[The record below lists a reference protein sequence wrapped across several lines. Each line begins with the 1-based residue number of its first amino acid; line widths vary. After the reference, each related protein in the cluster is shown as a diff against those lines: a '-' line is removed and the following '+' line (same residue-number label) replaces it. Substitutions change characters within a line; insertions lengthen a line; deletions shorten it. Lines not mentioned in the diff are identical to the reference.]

1 MPVTSPIVRSDKS
14 EDAPT
19 SRNGQGLNSEKLE
32 ARRILERLE
41 ALGQDGAWLAREAGI
56 PTSTLYD
63 NLKRGIAKPEHA
75 VSIAKALKV
84 SVDWLLTGKEPAR
97 KGRAIATTNFDR
109 ELADEDLAG
118 QLGMKMIP
126 EVDITYS
133 MGGGSVVGDFPEA
146 RLVPF
151 RQDWLQRLTRGGP
164 ADVFLTRGQGDSMM
178 PTILDDDD
186 VLVNRADGAIRQQDR
201 IWALG
206 YGELGMIK
214 RVRRLPSGLFQ
225 LNSDNPAVTPIEAT
239 EDELFVVGRV
249 IWIGRRV

>member
-1 MPVTSPIVRSDKS
+1 MKQADLHRKTGLSRQALSDYFAGNKVVGT
-14 EDAPT
+14 EGLFALADALDVDPRWLVHGGGQKRRAAGAPT
-19 SRNGQGLNSEKLE
+19 PDFEK
-32 ARRILERLE
+32 RL
-41 ALGQDGAWLAREAGI
+41 G
-56 PTSTLYD
+56 
-63 NLKRGIAKPEHA
+63 
-75 VSIAKALKV
+75 
-84 SVDWLLTGKEPAR
+84 
-97 KGRAIATTNFDR
+97 DR
-109 ELADEDLAG
+109 QAAAE

-133 MGGGSVVGDFPEA
+133 LGGSAVHQEYVESQ
-146 RLVPF
+146 LVPF
-151 RQDWLQRLTRGGP
+151 RRDWLDRLTRGDP
-164 ADVFLTRGQGDSMM
+164 SDVFLTRGQGDSMI

-186 VLVNRADGAIRQQDR
+186 VLVNRADRAIRQQDR

-225 LNSDNPAVTPIEAT
+225 LNSDNPAVTPIEAS

>member
-1 MPVTSPIVRSDKS
+1 VKKS
-14 EDAPT
+14 
-19 SRNGQGLNSEKLE
+19 
-32 ARRILERLE
+32 
-41 ALGQDGAWLAREAGI
+41 
-56 PTSTLYD
+56 
-63 NLKRGIAKPEHA
+63 AK
-75 VSIAKALKV
+75 
-84 SVDWLLTGKEPAR
+84 
-97 KGRAIATTNFDR
+97 TTNFDQ
-109 ELADEDLAG
+109 LLDGDLAG
-118 QLGMKMIP
+118 QLGMQMIP

-133 MGGGSVVGDFPEA
+133 LGGGAVHDDYVES
-146 RLVPF
+146 RMVPF
-151 RQDWLQRLTRGGP
+151 RRDWLDRLTRSGP

-186 VLVNRADGAIRQQDR
+186 VLVNRADQAVRQQDR

-225 LNSDNPAVTPIEAT
+225 LNSDNPAVTAIEAT

>member
-1 MPVTSPIVRSDKS
+1 MLTRGFGARLRTRAAEK
-14 EDAPT
+14 
-19 SRNGQGLNSEKLE
+19 GLKQADLH
-32 ARRILERLE
+32 R
-41 ALGQDGAWLAREAGI
+41 
-56 PTSTLYD
+56 
-63 NLKRGIAKPEHA
+63 
-75 VSIAKALKV
+75 
-84 SVDWLLTGKEPAR
+84 LTGLSRQSLSDYFAGR
-97 KGRAIATTNFDR
+97 KVVGTDGVFALADALDVDPRWLVHGGGQAQKGSRMETTNFDAA
-109 ELADEDLAG
+109 L
-118 QLGMKMIP
+118 QLGLQMIP

-133 MGGGSVVGDFPEA
+133 LGGGSVVEDHVDS

-151 RQDWLQRLTRGGP
+151 RADWLQRLTRGGA

-186 VLVNRADGAIRQQDR
+186 VLVNRADAAIRQQDR

-225 LNSDNPAVTPIEAT
+225 LNSDNPAVTPVEAT
-239 EDELFVVGRV
+239 EDEIYVVGRV

>member
-1 MPVTSPIVRSDKS
+1 MALTIPTIRSDKS
-14 EDAPT
+14 DSGPV
-19 SRNGQGLNSEKLE
+19 SRRGQAAVSENSEGG
-32 ARRILERLE
+32 RVLERLE
-41 ALGQDGAWLAREAGI
+41 AIRQDGAWLARQADI

-63 NLKRGIAKPEHA
+63 NLKKGIAKTEHA
-75 VSIAKALKV
+75 IAIARALGV
-84 SVDWLLTGKEPAR
+84 TVDWLLTGREEAPAKKA
-97 KGRAIATTNFDR
+97 KGQPAND
-109 ELADEDLAG
+109 AG
-118 QLGMKMIP
+118 AAAEQLGLAMIP

-133 MGGGSVVGDFPEA
+133 MGGGSVVDEYAEA

-151 RQDWLQRLTRGGP
+151 RQDWLQRLTRGRP
-164 ADVFLTRGQGDSMM
+164 AEVFLTRGQGDSMM

-186 VLVNRADGAIRQQDR
+186 VLVNRADRGIRQQDR

>member
-1 MPVTSPIVRSDKS
+1 MLEKRGK
-14 EDAPT
+14 DA
-19 SRNGQGLNSEKLE
+19 Q
-32 ARRILERLE
+32 
-41 ALGQDGAWLAREAGI
+41 WLASESEV
-56 PTSTLYD
+56 PLSTVYD
-63 NLKRGIAKPEHA
+63 TLRRGIGKPGHA
-75 VSIAKALKV
+75 VSFAAALGV
-84 SVDWLLTGKEPAR
+84 SIDWLLTGRDR
-97 KGRAIATTNFDR
+97 KGRAPVATNFDQAANQA
-109 ELADEDLAG
+109 ELAG
-118 QLGMKMIP
+118 QLGMQMIP

-133 MGGGSVVGDFPEA
+133 MGGGSVVEDYVEA
-146 RLVPF
+146 RQVPF
-151 RQDWLQRLTRGGP
+151 RRDWLQRLTRSGP

-186 VLVNRADGAIRQQDR
+186 VLVNRADQAIRQQDR

-239 EDELFVVGRV
+239 DDELFVVGRV